1 MTVSEDTTSIQYQS
15 VILQRKDFFE
25 FVIGDIPDPV
35 FAAFHR
41 HTGKRLLRFDHGFD
55 LFFEGV
61 GGNEAAD
68 IHRLLLPDAERTV
81 GGLIF
86 YRRVPMQAFPH
97 RTVFA
102 AD

>member
-1 MTVSEDTTSIQYQS
+1 MTVSEDTTSTQYQS

-86 YRRVPMQAFPH
+86 YRWVPMQAFPY